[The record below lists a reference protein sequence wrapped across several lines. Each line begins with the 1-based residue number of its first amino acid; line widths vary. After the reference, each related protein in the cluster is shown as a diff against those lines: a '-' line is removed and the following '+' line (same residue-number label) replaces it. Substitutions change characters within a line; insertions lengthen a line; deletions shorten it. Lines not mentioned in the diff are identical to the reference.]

1 MCRLMHGTHDMGVQ
15 CACALDGVKKR
26 QEPTS
31 KAILGVGL
39 DGLGE
44 LRSGAHRE
52 ADKDVADEDTDSDAG
67 RLALKVVVGDHI

>member
-1 MCRLMHGTHDMGVQ
+1 MIWVCMRVGWG
-15 CACALDGVKKR
+15 KKR
-26 QEPTS
+26 QEPTN

-44 LRSGAHRE
+44 LRRGAHRE
-52 ADKDVADEDTDSDAG
+52 ADKEVTDEDTDSDAG